1 MEHNTI
7 TNSVVSSYL
16 KELGISPAL
25 SGYGYLMLAVQIV
38 ADLGKRCRILMTRDI
53 YPEIAKAY
61 DTSPSCVERGI
72 RHAISVSYERANS
85 KKFFEIFS
93 FTCSPE
99 KQKPTNAEFIFG
111 LADYIV
117 CQNS

>member
-1 MEHNTI
+1 MDKKI

-16 KELGISPAL
+16 KELSISPAL
-25 SGYGYLMLAVQIV
+25 SGYGYLMLAVEIV
-38 ADLGKRCRILMTRDI
+38 ADLGRSRKILLTRDI
-53 YPEIAKAY
+53 YPEIARAY
-61 DTSPSCVERGI
+61 DTSPRCVERAI
-72 RHAISVSYERANS
+72 RHAISVGCERANS

-93 FTCSPE
+93 FSCSPE
-99 KQKPTNAEFIFG
+99 KSKPTNAEFIFV